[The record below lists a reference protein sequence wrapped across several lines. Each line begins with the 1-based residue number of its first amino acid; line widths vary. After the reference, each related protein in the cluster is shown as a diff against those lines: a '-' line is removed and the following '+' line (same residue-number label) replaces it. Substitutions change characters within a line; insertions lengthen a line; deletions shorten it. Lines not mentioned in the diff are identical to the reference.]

1 MIKVDHVNNLKLNIK
16 ILAWLIFIGYCAG
29 TFIGF
34 KIEAY
39 KHNFNFD
46 LFAASL
52 FFYLPID
59 SNLTVWLANH
69 LPESIHATLIN
80 FNLHLIADYQFEHQL
95 IFIIYPLVTI
105 IIFTFAF
112 LTASRNRSATNIKT

>member
-16 ILAWLIFIGYCAG
+16 ILAWLICIGYCAG
-29 TFIGF
+29 VFIGF
-34 KIEAY
+34 HVEAY

-59 SNLTVWLANH
+59 KNYTYWVVQHMPDSVHSALVHFNIH
-69 LPESIHATLIN
+69 LVP
-80 FNLHLIADYQFEHQL
+80 DYQFEHQL

-112 LTASRNRSATNIKT
+112 LTASRNRASSNIKT

>member
-29 TFIGF
+29 VFIGF
-34 KIEAY
+34 TVEAY

-52 FFYLPID
+52 FFYLPVGVD
-59 SNLTVWLANH
+59 STYWLAQH
-69 LPESIHATLIN
+69 LPDSTHAALIN
-80 FNLHLIADYQFEHQL
+80 FNLHLLADYQFEHQL

-112 LTASRNRSATNIKT
+112 LTASRNRAASNIKT